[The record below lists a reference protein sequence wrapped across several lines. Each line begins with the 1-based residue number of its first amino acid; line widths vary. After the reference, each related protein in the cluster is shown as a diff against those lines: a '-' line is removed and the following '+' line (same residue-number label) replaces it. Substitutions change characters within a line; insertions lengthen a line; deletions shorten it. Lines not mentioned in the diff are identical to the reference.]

1 MNNPVKVHYDE
12 HLAEFYSWMTGDF
25 IEKVKEIIDF
35 FNSNDINPKYSSIA
49 VDLGSGHGIQ
59 SAALTQ
65 LGFNVTAVDFSKK
78 LLGELKQNTS
88 NNVKTVNADITQYDY
103 VFSNDP
109 ELVICMGDTLTHLAG
124 IDEVKKVIQ
133 NVYNNLISGGKL
145 ILSYRDMS
153 SELTGTTRFIPV
165 KSDDNR
171 ILTCFLEYLD
181 GYVNVNDILHE
192 KINGKWVMKVSSY
205 PKLRLSKETLYEIL
219 SGCRLKILLK
229 KDFAGMHFVIS
240 QK

>member
-1 MNNPVKVHYDE
+1 MNNPVKTHYDE

-25 IEKVKEIIDF
+25 KQKVNEIKDF
-35 FNSNDINPKYSSIA
+35 FINNDIVPKFSSIA

-59 SAALTQ
+59 STALTE
-65 LGFNVTAVDFSKK
+65 LGFVVTAVDFSKK
-78 LLGELKQNTS
+78 LLDELKQNPGS
-88 NNVKTVNADITQYDY
+88 NVKTVNADITQYDY

-124 IDEVKKVIQ
+124 INDVKKVIQ
-133 NVYNNLISGGKL
+133 NVSANLITGGKF

-153 SELTGTTRFIPV
+153 SDLKGTSRFIPV

-171 ILTCFLEYLD
+171 ILTCFLEYFV
-181 GYVNVNDILHE
+181 GYVNVNDILHI
-192 KINGKWVMKVSSY
+192 KTDGKWVMKVSSY

-219 SGCRLKILLK
+219 SGCNLNISLRTDI
-229 KDFAGMHFVIS
+229 AGMHYVIS